1 MVFFTHSFSSLIVLC
16 FQAAMMSPMQIII
29 SQWLTSLKHYLLMC
43 LLLSSPDRLPCSPY
57 PIALTGFSYFLLGLL
72 LVEPQRSYG
81 LISAQILLELGM
93 LGLVAYCG
101 LALKQMLPRFQQTF
115 SALLGINVIIT
126 LVTIPAYRLIASNG
140 SIDGNMLLYV
150 TLIILLWNL
159 AVLSLIFKRAFEI
172 STNLSA
178 MISFCYFVV
187 FQFSVYWLSP

>member
-1 MVFFTHSFSSLIVLC
+1 
-16 FQAAMMSPMQIII
+16 MMSPMQIII

-57 PIALTGFSYFLLGLL
+57 PIALTGVSYFLLGLL

-101 LALKQMLPRFQQTF
+101 LALKQLLPRFQQTF

-172 STNLSA
+172 STNISA